1 MSRLSFIGMLLLA
14 ASSMAWP
21 QAHTLAKGTEIKVRT
36 DIAIPATPRVG
47 ARYAATVSD
56 DVASEGGG
64 VAIPSHSRATL
75 VAERTGNGKDTALD
89 LRSVTVGGKTY
100 ALVSAG
106 SKTSGTGTLGANRRT
121 AKYVGGGAVVG
132 AVLGAL
138 LGGGK
143 GAAIGALAGGAAGGG
158 AQVLTGKKK
167 GMPAETA
174 LTYKLAEP
182 LTLRAV
188 GSASTGLK
196 KRPKG

>member
-1 MSRLSFIGMLLLA
+1 MRKLNILGMFLLI
-14 ASSMAWP
+14 ASSMALS
-21 QAHTLAKGTEIKVRT
+21 QTRTLAKGTEIKVRT
-36 DIAIPATPRVG
+36 DTAIPAPPRVG

-56 DVASEGGG
+56 DVADESGG
-64 VAIPSHSRATL
+64 VAIPRHSRAKL
-75 VAERTGNGKDTALD
+75 VVERTGNGKDTALD
-89 LRSVTVGGKTY
+89 LRSVTVGGRTY

-106 SKTSGTGTLGANRRT
+106 GKTSGTGTLGANKRT

-132 AVLGAL
+132 TVLGAL

-167 GMPAETA
+167 GIPAETA

-188 GSASTGLK
+188 ARRSTGSLT
-196 KRPKG
+196 KRP

>member
-1 MSRLSFIGMLLLA
+1 MRKLKFLGMLLLIA
-14 ASSMAWP
+14 GGMAWP
-21 QAHTLAKGTEIKVRT
+21 QTHTLAKGTDIKVRT
-36 DIAIPATPRVG
+36 DTAIPATPRVG
-47 ARYAATVSD
+47 ARYNATVTD
-56 DVASEGGG
+56 DVTNESGG
-64 VAIPSHSRATL
+64 VAIPSHSQATL
-75 VAERTGNGKDTALD
+75 VAERTGKGKDTALD
-89 LRSVTVGGKTY
+89 LRSVTVGGKSY

-106 SKTSGTGTLGANRRT
+106 SKTSGTGTLGANKRT

-167 GMPAETA
+167 GIPAETA

-188 GSASTGLK
+188 ASRSASGLK
-196 KRPKG
+196 KRP

>member
-1 MSRLSFIGMLLLA
+1 MRKLTFLGLLLLI
-14 ASSMAWP
+14 ASSIALT
-21 QAHTLAKGTEIKVRT
+21 QTRILARGTEIKVRT
-36 DIAIPATPRVG
+36 DTAIPATPRVG

-56 DVASEGGG
+56 DVAAESGG
-64 VAIPSHSRATL
+64 VAIPRHSRATL
-75 VAERTGNGKDTALD
+75 VAEHTGNGKDTALD
-89 LRSVTVGGKTY
+89 LRSVTVGGRTY

-106 SKTSGTGTLGANRRT
+106 GKTNGTGTLGANKRT

-132 AVLGAL
+132 TVLGAL

-167 GMPAETA
+167 GIPAETA

-182 LTLRAV
+182 LTLRAA
-188 GSASTGLK
+188 ASRSTGGLK
-196 KRPKG
+196 KRP

>member
-1 MSRLSFIGMLLLA
+1 MRKHTFVGLLLLI
-14 ASSMAWP
+14 ASSMGWT
-21 QAHTLAKGTEIKVRT
+21 QTHTLAKGTEIKVRT
-36 DIAIPATPRVG
+36 DTAIPATPRVG

-56 DVASEGGG
+56 DVAGESGG
-64 VAIPSHSRATL
+64 VMIPRHSRATL

-106 SKTSGTGTLGANRRT
+106 GKTSGTGTLGANKRT

-167 GMPAETA
+167 GIPAETA

-188 GSASTGLK
+188 ASRSTGGLK
-196 KRPKG
+196 KRP

>member
-1 MSRLSFIGMLLLA
+1 MKTINLLGMLLLIT
-14 ASSMAWP
+14 SSMAWSQTP
-21 QAHTLAKGTEIKVRT
+21 TLAKGTEIKVRT
-36 DIAIPATPRVG
+36 DTAIPANPRVG

-56 DVASEGGG
+56 DVTAESGG
-64 VAIPSHSRATL
+64 VAIPRHSRAAL

-106 SKTSGTGTLGANRRT
+106 SKTSGTGTLGANKRT

-167 GMPAETA
+167 GLPAETA

-182 LTLRAV
+182 LTLRAL
-188 GSASTGLK
+188 ARPSTGGLK
-196 KRPKG
+196 KRP

>member
-1 MSRLSFIGMLLLA
+1 MRKIRFLGMLLLV
-14 ASSMAWP
+14 ASSVAWT
-21 QAHTLAKGTEIKVRT
+21 QTRTLAKGTEIKVRT
-36 DIAIPATPRVG
+36 DTAIPATPRVG
-47 ARYAATVSD
+47 AHYAATVSD
-56 DVASEGGG
+56 DVTDESGG
-64 VAIPSHSRATL
+64 VAIPRQSRATL
-75 VAERTGNGKDTALD
+75 VAERTGKGKDTALD
-89 LRSVTVGGKTY
+89 LRSVTIGDKTY

-106 SKTSGTGTLGANRRT
+106 SKTSGTGTLGANKRT

-167 GMPAETA
+167 GIPAETA

-188 GSASTGLK
+188 PSRSTGGLK
-196 KRPKG
+196 KRP

>member
-1 MSRLSFIGMLLLA
+1 MRTINLLGMLLLI
-14 ASSMAWP
+14 ASGVALP
-21 QAHTLAKGTEIKVRT
+21 QTRTLAKGTEIKVRT
-36 DIAIPATPRVG
+36 DTAIPATPRVG

-56 DVASEGGG
+56 DVAGESGG
-64 VAIPSHSRATL
+64 VMIPRQSRATL
-75 VAERTGNGKDTALD
+75 VAERTGKDTALD
-89 LRSVTVGGKTY
+89 LRSVTVDGKTY

-106 SKTSGTGTLGANRRT
+106 SKTSGTGTLGANKRT

-167 GMPAETA
+167 GIPAETA

-182 LTLRAV
+182 LTMRAV
-188 GSASTGLK
+188 ASRSTGGLK
-196 KRPKG
+196 KRP